1 MANAYSLSMTSIAL
15 DKVAITVGSRTGDA
29 LVKADVIIRKYN
41 SGTSAFENFTAFD
54 LAADPAPTA
63 TTATIDPT
71 VDFSQTDIFLI
82 QISDA
87 NGKSDR
93 ILLDFAEDYTG
104 HDASYS
110 YEMPAETGDY
120 KLTLDKVNGQDFSA
134 VQSAQFRSGNAPDT
148 AHSSITLPKN
158 YLVKYAGS
166 IITATVTLN
175 NAAGDAVEGNYE
187 VSFAADLQ

>member
-1 MANAYSLSMTSIAL
+1 MANAYSLSMTSIGL

-29 LVKADVIIRKYN
+29 LVKTDVKIRKYN
-41 SGTSAFENFTAFD
+41 AGVFEDFTTFD
-54 LAADPAPTA
+54 LAATPAPTA
-63 TTATIDPT
+63 TTATIVPT
-71 VDFSQTDIFLI
+71 SNFAQTDIFLI

-93 ILLDFAEDYTG
+93 VLLDFAEDYTG
-104 HDASYS
+104 HDANYS

-120 KLTLDKVNGQDFSA
+120 KLTLDKVNGEDFST
-134 VQSAQFRSGNAPDT
+134 VKSAQFRSGNKPLPANST
-148 AHSSITLPKN
+148 ITLPKD